1 MKLKD
6 YIKDKF
12 VLICLFL
19 ATIFLVDCMLFA
31 FKLSN
36 EGRIGIVILLSIG
49 YFVGFFYEYVR
60 KRKFYKLQ

>member
-6 YIKDKF
+6 YIKDKS

-36 EGRIGIVILLSIG
+36 EVGIVILLSIG
-49 YFVGFFYEYVR
+49 YFVGFSSNYP
-60 KRKFYKLQ
+60 YKI